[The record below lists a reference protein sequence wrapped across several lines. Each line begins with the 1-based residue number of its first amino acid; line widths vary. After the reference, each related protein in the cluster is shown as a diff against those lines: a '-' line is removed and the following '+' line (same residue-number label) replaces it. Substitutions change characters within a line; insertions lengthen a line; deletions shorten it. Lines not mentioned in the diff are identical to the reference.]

1 MDIMIWE
8 TSLTVFLVSIGVKVV
23 LAALSVIVAKEIID
37 KHLQVI
43 VFVKMA
49 FMIQEI

>member
-1 MDIMIWE
+1 M
-8 TSLTVFLVSIGVKVV
+8 TVFLVSICVKVV
-23 LAALSVIVAKEIID
+23 LAALNVIVAKEIID
-37 KHLQVI
+37 KYLQVI